1 MSITTKGLVL
11 NQMVCNKTDGVDMV
25 PTVFWGPHG
34 PWAACSSTNTTA
46 LNQMGD

>member
-11 NQMVCNKTDGVDMV
+11 NQMVCNKTYGVDMV
-25 PTVFWGPHG
+25 PMVFWGPHG
-34 PWAACSSTNTTA
+34 PGAVPLSAGTIA